1 MEDIGFREKI
11 TACIKK
17 YRYVILV
24 CLIGIGL
31 MILPGKEEQKAQVPS
46 VTERTDASENTAEML
61 SDILKKLRGAGNV
74 EVMLT
79 IAAGEQR
86 IYQTD
91 TRGSSSDSG
100 SLQIETVIIT
110 SSDKNQTGLITQ
122 VLPEVYLGAII
133 LCQGADDPSVRLA
146 ITEAV
151 SDVTGLSTD
160 KISVL
165 KMK

>member
-91 TRGSSSDSG
+91 TRGSFCVRG
-100 SLQIETVIIT
+100 QTIHLYGWRSLRRY
-110 SSDKNQTGLITQ
+110 
-122 VLPEVYLGAII
+122 P
-133 LCQGADDPSVRLA
+133 
-146 ITEAV
+146 
-151 SDVTGLSTD
+151 
-160 KISVL
+160 
-165 KMK
+165 M